1 MNFYIKLIFS
11 LIFLLSTLF
20 SQTQRGSNIPSG
32 EDIPPSIS
40 GNGQVIVVKHETN
53 AFTVYAWNG
62 SAWAQ
67 RLNANINAFSVDI
80 DYDGST
86 IAVGSPSTNS
96 AFVYQW
102 NGSTYTQQAS
112 LSPPTGAVNFG
123 TSVAISNDGDVIVVG
138 SPDTDTNSMVNNG
151 IVNVYNFNS

>member
-20 SQTQRGSNIPSG
+20 SQSQRGSNIASDSEG
-32 EDIPPSIS
+32 AAPSIS

-102 NGSTYTQQAS
+102 NGSTYTQQDS
-112 LSPPTGAVNFG
+112 LSPP
-123 TSVAISNDGDVIVVG
+123 S
-138 SPDTDTNSMVNNG
+138 
-151 IVNVYNFNS
+151 